1 MTEPTKAL
9 LHSKL
14 YVRPSAVPLAVSLLH
29 EAGAIKIRHEGVYGD
44 HAEYYGVPIH
54 FMVPDRPTAARILGV
69 GTALTAVGAI
79 PNDGAVFTD
88 AGRVAL
94 KVAAS

>member
-14 YVRPSAVPLAVSLLH
+14 YARPSAVPLAVSLLQ
-29 EAGAIKIRHEGVYGD
+29 EAGALEIRHANTPGER
-44 HAEYYGVPIH
+44 AEYYGVPIQ
-54 FMVPDRPTAARILGV
+54 FMVPDRPTAARILEV

-79 PNDGAVFTD
+79 PDDGAVFTL
-88 AGRVAL
+88 AGRITL
-94 KVAAS
+94 QRAAS